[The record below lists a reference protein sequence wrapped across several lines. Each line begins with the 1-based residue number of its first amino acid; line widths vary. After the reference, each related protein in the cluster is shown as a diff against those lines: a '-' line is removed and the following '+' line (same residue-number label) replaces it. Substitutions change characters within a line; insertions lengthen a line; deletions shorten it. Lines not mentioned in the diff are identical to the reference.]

1 MRTMNALLWL
11 PVQAA
16 PLLLVAAGIAT
27 MFNASQLASKLL
39 MATGALV
46 LLPVLIAPLFA
57 AMPTW
62 LLVLAIPVVGYL
74 AAAALVTTL
83 FGYRVWV
90 EVIARNIAPFF
101 PHLWAAS
108 TAILALLMVFG

>member
-1 MRTMNALLWL
+1 MRTMNTLLWL

-16 PLLLVAAGIAT
+16 PLLLVAAGIAI
-27 MFNASQLASKLL
+27 MFNARQLASKLV
-39 MATGALV
+39 MATGMLV
-46 LLPVLIAPLFA
+46 LLPVFIAPLFA
-57 AMPTW
+57 ALPTW
-62 LLVLAIPVVGYL
+62 LLVLAIPLMGFL

-108 TAILALLMVFG
+108 TGIFALMMVLG